1 MSEKIEIKKKIC
13 LLGSYG
19 VGKTSLV
26 RRFVHNK
33 FEAKYLSTIGVQIS
47 RKTLN
52 TNSKNINLYIWDIA
66 NIEKF
71 DSIVKN
77 YIGGAHGAIIVSDLT
92 RPSSL
97 SDTNEFAEKFKNINP
112 DGELILVGNKTDL
125 ENDIKIS
132 EEEFRSNFVS
142 SSSDIF
148 FTSAKSGENVEFLF
162 QSLGLKLIGAEKSG

>member
-1 MSEKIEIKKKIC
+1 MAEIIEIKKKVC

-33 FEAKYLSTIGVQIS
+33 FEEKYLSTIGVQIS

-52 TNSKNINLYIWDIA
+52 NNSRKINLYIWDIA

-71 DSIVKN
+71 DSIVKS
-77 YIGGAHGAIIVSDLT
+77 YISGAHGAIIVSDLT

-97 SDTNEFAEKFKNINP
+97 SSTNEFAENFKSINP
-112 DGELILVGNKTDL
+112 HGELIFVGNKTDL

-132 EEEFRSNFVS
+132 EEEFRSNFY
-142 SSSDIF
+142 SSSDNIF
-148 FTSAKSGENVEFLF
+148 FTSAKSGKNVEEMF